1 MKQMLLGLLLGPLLL
16 ASPPLQV
23 VAVVRAGMPPFEEGG
38 RLYRLEGDGCQ
49 ALRVSEQLTLR
60 RSGELRPLGRLEVT
74 AVKDGFALA
83 KLALAGETY
92 PLKGDLAVR
101 HEMIKPLPSLPAA
114 AKDLAIPPEALAPRI
129 PTQGVPPALRKAGIR
144 REGVYFLKGNAEL
157 SPGAIAK
164 LRAWVEGWDPD
175 GRWVVL
181 VPGNADTPQALV
193 QARVEAL
200 RAGFKALGVNQVAM
214 QTLPP
219 EPPGK
224 YDLVYISK
232 EPW

>member
-1 MKQMLLGLLLGPLLL
+1 MKQLFFGLLLGPLLL

-23 VAVVRAGMPPFEEGG
+23 VAVVRAGMPPFEEDG
-38 RLYRLEGDGCQ
+38 RLYRLEGEGCQ
-49 ALRVSEQLTLR
+49 ALRVSELLTLR
-60 RSGELRPLGRLEVT
+60 RSGERRPLGRLEVT

-83 KLALAGETY
+83 RLALAGETY

-101 HEMIKPLPSLPAA
+101 HEMIRALPSLPGA
-114 AKDLAIPPEALAPRI
+114 AKDLTIPPEALAPRV
-129 PTQGVPPALRKAGIR
+129 PARGVPPALSRAGAR
-144 REGVYFLKGNAEL
+144 RESIFFLKGNAEL

-164 LRAWVEGWDPD
+164 LRGWVEGWDPD

-181 VPGNADTPQALV
+181 VPENASQALV

-200 RAGFKALGVNQVAM
+200 RAGFKALGVNQVEMRA
-214 QTLPP
+214 LPP
-219 EPPGK
+219 EVPGK